1 MSMMKT
7 INAKHVHNNN
17 STNTVL
23 ETKIKLATVRD
34 SLNIEHKALLLY
46 DTVDENSP
54 YSVNNLRHGI
64 IIDIKA

>member
-1 MSMMKT
+1 MMKT

-23 ETKIKLATVRD
+23 ETKIKLATVKE
-34 SLNIEHKALLLY
+34 SFNYKHKALSLY

-54 YSVNNLRHGI
+54 YSMNNLRHGI

>member
-1 MSMMKT
+1 MMKT
-7 INAKHVHNNN
+7 LNPYTIEHNNN

-34 SLNIEHKALLLY
+34 SFNNAHKVALLY

-54 YSVNNLRHGI
+54 YSLNNLRHGI
-64 IIDIKA
+64 IIDVKA

>member
-1 MSMMKT
+1 MKT
-7 INAKHVHNNN
+7 INVAHVHRNN

-34 SLNIEHKALLLY
+34 SFNNKHKALLLY

-54 YSVNNLRHGI
+54 YSMNNLRHGI